1 MIRLLI
7 LAEVGLY
14 LEALAQS
21 LKRDEGIEIVGIVAS
36 LEETIATLRKNETDI
51 VLVDTLMPAGAEAV
65 RALVTAAPQVEVVV
79 LAVPEDGNTVIAFA
93 EAGASGYV
101 VRDGSMEDLV
111 EVIKSA
117 SRGEMLCS
125 PGIAATLARRVAVL
139 ARERRM
145 EPIQGR
151 LTARELDVLRL
162 IEEGLSN
169 KQIATALSIELP
181 TVKNHVHSIL
191 RKLNVH
197 RRAEA
202 AARARRHGLGRLG
215 ALASDD

>member
-93 EAGASGYV
+93 EAGATGYV

-162 IEEGLSN
+162 LARGLSN
-169 KQIATALSIELP
+169 AEIAETLVLGDTTIK
-181 TVKNHVHSIL
+181 THVTHVLGKLGL
-191 RKLNVH
+191 RDRVQAVVL
-197 RRAEA
+197 AYES
-202 AARARRHGLGRLG
+202 GLVTPGSQPG
-215 ALASDD
+215 